1 MQSQLFPFLITT
13 KQCREMLLA
22 AADMKTDGG
31 PLKRPL
37 TFSKCKYLQTISENS

>member
-1 MQSQLFPFLITT
+1 MQSQVFPLVITT

-31 PLKRPL
+31 PLKRLL
-37 TFSKCKYLQTISENS
+37 TFLKCKYLQTVSENS